1 MRGEI
6 GTNILAKA
14 KLARK
19 DLNLSYKIK
28 DLKKVRKS
36 IYRILLKMQ
45 KNLGENYSSQEN
57 HEGNFQI
64 ANTLALDIDQL
75 KYELKQINNL

>member
-1 MRGEI
+1 
-6 GTNILAKA
+6 
-14 KLARK
+14 
-19 DLNLSYKIK
+19 
-28 DLKKVRKS
+28 
-36 IYRILLKMQ
+36 MQ